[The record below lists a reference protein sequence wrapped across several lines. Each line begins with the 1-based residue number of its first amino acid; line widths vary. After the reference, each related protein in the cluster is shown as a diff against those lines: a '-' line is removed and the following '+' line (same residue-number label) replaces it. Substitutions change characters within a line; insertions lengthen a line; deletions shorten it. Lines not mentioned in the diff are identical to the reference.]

1 MATLAAHESAP
12 FFIGMNISYS
22 WLSSYL
28 SSCPSAPE
36 TAEALTACGLEVEG
50 ISTWHSVGGG
60 LQGLFVGEVL
70 TCAKHPDA
78 DRLSL
83 TTVSVGGAAPLSI
96 VCGAPNVAAGQKVV
110 VATVGALLH
119 PMEGEP
125 LEIKKSKIRGAVSEG
140 MLCAEDEIGIG
151 SSHNGILV
159 LPADAPV
166 GMPVADYLKVVQDL
180 VLEIGLTPNRVD
192 ASSHLGVARDLV
204 ALDWERPAGEARSL
218 VLPPTLPLPSGAH
231 SFEVAVQADAAQR
244 YLTLVLD
251 GLTNGPSPEWMQ
263 HRLQAIGLRPIN
275 LVVDITNFVL
285 WECGQPLHAFDADK
299 IAGGKLDVR
308 FAKAG
313 ESIILLDGKS
323 IALHAE
329 DVVIADAQQALCLAG
344 VYGGANSGVTETTR
358 RIVLESACFWPTRVR
373 RTSARHG
380 IKTDSSFRFER
391 GTDPGMCQWAMERAA
406 YLLCSLGGAHVSGQ
420 IRAVEAESIQPVTL
434 SYRIKKA
441 FDLIGYTLPTNDLLR
456 ILEGLGIE
464 LLEQSEEAFLL
475 RIPSAKVDVK
485 READVT
491 EEVLRIYGYNRVP
504 LPGKV
509 SVNTHM
515 QAPQMG
521 ERLQQ
526 LASEWL
532 VAQGFLEIMAMSL
545 QGAAQLAQAEVQGA
559 GQPIGLLNPLSS
571 ELNVLRPSML
581 PGGLQTIAHNRN
593 RQRPDGLYFEFGK
606 VYGQS
611 PETQSI
617 VEEPML
623 ALWAAGK
630 RMPETWMQASAPSNP
645 FVLKGLAERLFKRLN
660 VSFETSIRSD
670 ASWQGEVL
678 EYTSSGM
685 LLARIGWVGQAARKA
700 YGVKESV
707 AYAEVHWPALMK
719 SAGTTPRFAE
729 LPKYPE
735 VRRDL
740 ALVVDHQVTYN
751 ALADLARKTE
761 KRWLKNIN
769 LFDVYQGDKLPAGKK
784 SYAIGFTL
792 YNPEATL
799 TDQEI
804 EQVVSKLLNAFRKEV
819 GAELRG

>member
-1 MATLAAHESAP
+1 
-12 FFIGMNISYS
+12 MNISYS

-28 SSCPSAPE
+28 SSCPSAHE

-50 ISTWHSVGGG
+50 VSTWHSVGGG

-110 VATVGALLH
+110 VATVGARLH
-119 PMEGEP
+119 PTEGEP
-125 LEIKKSKIRGAVSEG
+125 FEIKKSKIRGAASEG
-140 MLCAEDEIGIG
+140 MLCAEDEIGLG
-151 SSHNGILV
+151 SSHAGILV

-166 GMPVADYLKVVQDL
+166 GMPVADYLNVAQDL

-204 ALDWERPAGEARSL
+204 ALDWERSAGEARRL
-218 VLPPTLPLPSGAH
+218 VLPPTLALPSGAH
-231 SFEVAVQADAAQR
+231 AFEVVAEKDAAQR
-244 YLTLVLD
+244 YLTVVLD
-251 GLTNGPSPEWMQ
+251 GISNGASPEWLQ
-263 HRLQAIGLRPIN
+263 HRLNAIGLRPIN

-299 IAGGKLDVR
+299 INGRTLEVR

-313 ESIILLDGKS
+313 ENLTLLDGKS
-323 IALHAE
+323 IHLHAE
-329 DVVIADAQQALCLAG
+329 DVVIADAHQPLCLAG
-344 VYGGANSGVTETTR
+344 VYGGAGSGVTADTQR
-358 RIVLESACFWPTRVR
+358 VVLESACFWPTRVR

-391 GTDPGMCQWAMERAA
+391 GTDPSMCQWALERAVH
-406 YLLCSLGGAHVSGQ
+406 LLCTHGGAAVSGNM
-420 IRAVEAESIQPVTL
+420 RLVELEPPQPVTL
-434 SYRIKKA
+434 RYRLKKA
-441 FDLIGYTLPTNDLLR
+441 FDLIGHTLPISDLLR
-456 ILEGLGIE
+456 ILEGLDIE
-464 LLEQSEEAFLL
+464 VLEQTEEALL
-475 RIPSAKVDVK
+475 LKIPTAKVDVK

-509 SVNTHM
+509 AVNTHL
-515 QAPQMG
+515 QAPGKG
-521 ERLQQ
+521 ERVQQ

-545 QGAAQLAQAEVQGA
+545 QGAAQLAQAEIHGL
-559 GQPIGLLNPLSS
+559 GQPLALLNPLSS

-581 PGGLQTIAHNRN
+581 PGGLQTISHNRN

-606 VYGQS
+606 VYGQH
-611 PETQSI
+611 PEAQAP
-617 VEEPML
+617 VEHAVL
-623 ALWAAGK
+623 ALWASGK
-630 RMPETWMQASAPSNP
+630 RQPESWMQPPVAGSP
-645 FVLKGLAERLFKRLN
+645 FVLKGKLERLFQRLN
-660 VSFETSIRSD
+660 VAFETQACTHS
-670 ASWQGEVL
+670 AWQGEALQYSAKGNV
-678 EYTSSGM
+678 
-685 LLARIGWVGQAARKA
+685 LARIGWVAPAARKA
-700 YGVKESV
+700 YGVKDAV
-707 AYAEVHWPALMK
+707 AYAEVQWQTVVQM
-719 SAGTTPRFAE
+719 AGTTPKFSE
-729 LPKYPE
+729 LPKFPE

-740 ALVVDHQVTYN
+740 ALVIPQDVSYGTM
-751 ALADLARKTE
+751 ADLAKKTE
-761 KRWLKNIN
+761 KRWLKSIN

-784 SYAIGFTL
+784 SYAISFIL
-792 YNPEATL
+792 SNPESTL

-804 EQVVSKLLNAFRKEV
+804 EQVMSKLLQTFQKET
-819 GAELRG
+819 GAELRA